1 MATAPLQVLAQLLEK
16 AGVPATR
23 SLALW
28 ISRCARQLT
37 ALHRVKRN
45 DFGECKIG
53 AFMGTTLR
61 KNELL
66 RCQPTKGSLS
76 CSPTGGGAQKARRE
90 PSGNARYIARARLTI
105 Y

>member
-1 MATAPLQVLAQLLEK
+1 
-16 AGVPATR
+16 
-23 SLALW
+23 
-28 ISRCARQLT
+28 
-37 ALHRVKRN
+37 
-45 DFGECKIG
+45 
-53 AFMGTTLR
+53 MGTTLR